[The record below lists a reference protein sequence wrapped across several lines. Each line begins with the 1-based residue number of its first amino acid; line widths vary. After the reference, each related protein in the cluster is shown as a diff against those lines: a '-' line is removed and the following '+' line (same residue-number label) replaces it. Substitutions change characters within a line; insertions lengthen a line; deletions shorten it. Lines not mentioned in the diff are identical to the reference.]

1 MHAPFSIPAAI
12 PTPTALKK
20 TALFIV
26 NPFSGTR
33 SKERKTAL
41 IREHVPAGAF
51 DYQVVFTEAKGHA
64 VELAARA
71 VADGVDYVVAVGGD
85 GTMNEAARSL
95 VGTTTALGIIP
106 MGSGNG
112 LARHL
117 GIPLDTVAALRL
129 LSKARPVTI
138 DSATLN
144 GTPFFC
150 TAGAGFD
157 AYIGLKFE
165 GKKKRG
171 FGAYVRTTLREFFS
185 YRPDVYRLTVGGVTT
200 ERPAFLVSFANA
212 AQYGNDAFIAPQA
225 SIRDGLLDLCVMKP
239 FPYAAALTLGF
250 KLFGRTLHESPYLE
264 ITRTREVTVERPAP
278 GPIHLD
284 GEPHWM
290 PAALHVQLVPA
301 SLRVLAGKE
310 EGI

>member
-1 MHAPFSIPAAI
+1 
-12 PTPTALKK
+12 LKK

-33 SKERKTAL
+33 SIERKTAL
-41 IREHVPAGAF
+41 IRENVPAGAF
-51 DYQVVFTEAKGHA
+51 DYEIAFTEAKGHA

-71 VADGVDYVVAVGGD
+71 VADRLDYVIAVGGD

-95 VGTTTALGIIP
+95 VHTSTALGIIP

-117 GIPLDTVAALRL
+117 GIPLDTVAALRML
-129 LSKARPVTI
+129 QKPKPVTI
-138 DSATLN
+138 DSVTLN

-171 FGAYVRTTLREFFS
+171 FQAYVRTTLAEFFT
-185 YRPDVYRLTVGGVTT
+185 YQPEVYRLTVGGVTT

-225 SIRDGLLDLCVMKP
+225 SVCDGLLDLCVMKP
-239 FPYAAALTLGF
+239 FPYPMAISLGL
-250 KLFGRTLHESPYLE
+250 KLFNRTLDQSPYLE
-264 ITRTREVTVERPAP
+264 VIRTREVMVERPAA

-290 PAALHVQLVPA
+290 PEKLHVSLAPA
-301 SLRVLAGKE
+301 SLHILAGK
-310 EGI
+310 GDHI

>member
-1 MHAPFSIPAAI
+1 MHPALATPAESPS
-12 PTPTALKK
+12 PTTLKK

-33 SKERKTAL
+33 SKASKEAL
-41 IREHVPAGAF
+41 IREHVPAGTF
-51 DYQVVFTEAKGHA
+51 DYEIVFTEAKGHA

-95 VGTTTALGIIP
+95 VGTATALGIIP

-129 LSKARPVTI
+129 LAKARPVTI

-165 GKKKRG
+165 GKTKRG
-171 FGAYVRTTLREFFS
+171 FGAYVSTTLREFFG
-185 YRPDVYRLTVGGVTT
+185 YRPEVYRLTVGGVTT

-212 AQYGNDAFIAPQA
+212 AQYGNNAFIAPQA

-239 FPYAAALTLGF
+239 FPYALAVPLGL
-250 KLFGRTLHESPYLE
+250 KLFNRTLHQSPYLE
-264 ITRTREVTVERPAP
+264 VSRTREVVVERSGP

-290 PAALHVQLVPA
+290 QAALHVQLVPA
-301 SLRVLAGKE
+301 SLRVLAGRE